1 MNVFLR
7 LVSYSLRYRARF
19 TLGVVVSFFVAVF
32 NGLSLTAFVPLFD
45 ALGDKELTFM
55 IQFSERERAII
66 RRALVEK
73 GERIYVPGGRTR
85 IGPLFANDLDRALR
99 RTRFSSLDRTE
110 NFELDTII
118 RWKLKI
124 NAARYSPQEVVY
136 AGCAVVLPLYLLK
149 LLLLLI
155 SVRLIAGTGYLA
167 VRDLRRDLYSSSQRL
182 PLTYY
187 YREKTG
193 LLMSR
198 VINDAEVVSAVIS
211 SNMRDAIT
219 NVFIII
225 THLGLL
231 AYFNLE
237 LLIIAVLSVPL
248 MLSPVTLFT
257 RKIRHSTTRSQ
268 NLLANLNAHV
278 QESISG
284 MRVIRSLGAEAY
296 ALEQFR
302 HQNERFSW
310 KHFKLEFYLKGGPN
324 LVELTSA
331 LVTIF
336 IIALGAIYINNNE
349 FSLMGIVTGGRLH
362 TRPTN
367 FSVGE
372 FMAFLMT
379 LLFIIRPIIQL
390 ASMHARVI
398 SSNEAGKRI
407 FEIIDHEPEARDP
420 EHPLQ
425 ARKATQALRFEHVS
439 FVYPGTDREVLTEID
454 LEVPVG
460 STVALVGESGS
471 GKSTL
476 VDLLARFFSPTKGRI
491 LIDGQNIEQ
500 FRLADHRGRIGIV
513 TQEIF
518 LFYGTV
524 HENIAYG
531 RQIDRRE
538 VEKAARLAHAH
549 DFILTMANG
558 YDTVLGERGI
568 TVSGGQR
575 QRIAIARALLLD
587 PEILILD
594 EATSALDTESERLVQ
609 HALERLFR
617 NRTTFVIAHRLST
630 IENADLIC
638 VVSGGR
644 IVDQGKHAELMA
656 RGGLYARLQEISRAS
671 AGQLNV

>member
-1 MNVFLR
+1 MGIFLR
-7 LVSYSLRYRARF
+7 LLSYSLKYRARF
-19 TLGVVVSFFVAVF
+19 FTGVFVSFFVAVF

-45 ALGDKELTFM
+45 ALGDKEQSFM
-55 IQFSERERAII
+55 IQFSKRERGIL
-66 RRALVEK
+66 RTALAEVDREDVF
-73 GERIYVPGGRTR
+73 VPAGRDK
-85 IGPLFANDLDRALR
+85 IGPYFAHDIDRALR
-99 RTRFSSLDRTE
+99 RTKFESLDQAQ

-124 NAARYSPQEVVY
+124 NAARYSPRQVVY
-136 AGCAVVLPLYLLK
+136 AGCAVVLPLYVIKLI
-149 LLLLLI
+149 LLLLA
-155 SVRLIAGTGYLA
+155 VRLIAGTGYMA
-167 VRDLRRDLYSSSQRL
+167 VRDLRSELYASAQRL

-198 VINDAEVVSAVIS
+198 LINDVEIIAAVIS

-219 NVFIII
+219 NVFFIV
-225 THLGLL
+225 THLALL

-237 LLIIAVLSVPL
+237 LLLIAIFSVPF

-257 RKIRHSTTRSQ
+257 RKIRHSTNRSQ
-268 NLLANLNAHV
+268 SLLANLNAHV

-284 MRVIRSLGAEAY
+284 MRVIRSLAAEEY
-296 ALEQFR
+296 ARRNFE

-336 IIALGAIYINNNE
+336 VIALGALYINNNE
-349 FSLMGIVTGGRLH
+349 FSALGWVTGGLIDV
-362 TRPTN
+362 RPTN

-379 LLFIIRPIIQL
+379 LLFIIRPVIQL
-390 ASMHARVI
+390 SSMYAKVTAA
-398 SSNEAGKRI
+398 NEAGRRV
-407 FEIIDHEPEARDP
+407 FEIMDHEPEARDP
-420 EHPLQ
+420 EQPLAV
-425 ARKATQALRFEHVS
+425 ARAADAIRFESVS
-439 FVYPGTDREVLTEID
+439 FVYPETDGPVLEDVD

-471 GKSTL
+471 GKSTM
-476 VDLLARFFSPTKGRI
+476 VDLVSRFFSPTSGRI
-491 LIDGQNIEQ
+491 TIDGQDIQ
-500 FRLADHRGRIGIV
+500 DFRLVDHRGRIGIV

-524 HENIAYG
+524 RDNIAYG
-531 RQIDRRE
+531 RELPVAE

-549 DFILTMANG
+549 DFIMELPDG
-558 YDTVLGERGI
+558 YDTMLGERGM
-568 TVSGGQR
+568 TLSGGQR

-609 HALERLFR
+609 HALERLFK

-630 IENADLIC
+630 IEKADQIC

-644 IVDQGKHAELMA
+644 IVDRGKHDDLMA
-656 RGGLYARLQEISRAS
+656 RGGLYARLQEISRAN
-671 AGQLNV
+671 G

>member
-1 MNVFLR
+1 M
-7 LVSYSLRYRARF
+7 RYRGRF
-19 TLGVVVSFFVAVF
+19 FAGVAVSFFVAVF

-45 ALGDKELTFM
+45 ALGDKRETFL
-55 IQFSERERAII
+55 IQFSKRERDIL
-66 RRALVEK
+66 RTALVER
-73 GERIYVPGGRTR
+73 GARIDVPTGREKITR
-85 IGPLFANDLDRALR
+85 DMAHDIDRALR
-99 RTRFSSLDRTE
+99 RERFESLDRTQ
-110 NFELDTII
+110 NLELDTLI

-124 NAARYSPQEVVY
+124 NAAGYAPKSVVY
-136 AGCAVVLPLYLLK
+136 TAAAVVLPVYLLK
-149 LLLLLI
+149 LVLLLLA
-155 SVRLIAGTGYLA
+155 VRLIAGTGYLA

-193 LLMSR
+193 LMMSR
-198 VINDAEVVSAVIS
+198 VINDAEIVAAVIS
-211 SNMRDAIT
+211 SNMRDAVT
-219 NVFIII
+219 NVFMIF
-225 THLGLL
+225 THLALL

-268 NLLANLNAHV
+268 SLLANLNAHV

-284 MRVIRSLGAEAY
+284 MRVIRSLGAEDY
-296 ALEQFR
+296 AADRFR
-302 HQNERFSW
+302 KQNERFSW

-336 IIALGAIYINNNE
+336 IIALGALYINNNE
-349 FSLMGIVTGGRLH
+349 FSALSYLTGGLVD

-390 ASMHARVI
+390 SSMYSKVTAAI
-398 SSNEAGKRI
+398 EAGRRI

-420 EHPLQ
+420 AAPLTVQ
-425 ARKATQALRFEHVS
+425 RARDAIRFEKVT
-439 FVYPGTDREVLTEID
+439 FAYPDTAAPVLHEVD
-454 LEVPVG
+454 LEVPIG
-460 STVALVGESGS
+460 TTVALVGESGA

-476 VDLLARFFSPTKGRI
+476 VDLLARFFTPDSGRI
-491 LIDGQNIEQ
+491 SIDGQDIQQ

-518 LFYGTV
+518 LFYGTI
-524 HENIAYG
+524 HDNIAYG
-531 RQIDRRE
+531 RQIERRE

-549 DFILTMANG
+549 DFIVEQADG
-558 YDTVLGERGI
+558 YDTMIGERGL
-568 TVSGGQR
+568 TLSGGQR

-609 HALERLFR
+609 SALERLFR

-630 IENADLIC
+630 IEKSDMIC
-638 VVSGGR
+638 VISRGR
-644 IVDQGKHAELMA
+644 IVDRGKHEELMA
-656 RGGLYARLQEISRAS
+656 RGGFYARLQEISRSS
-671 AGQLNV
+671 AGSH